1 MTIND
6 TLTWND
12 HIEELVKKASKKLHF
27 LIQLKRAHVPTSDL
41 VTYYCACIRS
51 SQDYACPVFH
61 YSLPKYLQ
69 VELESVQRRA
79 LSCIFP
85 RVHYSDALQ
94 LAGLESIRAHQ
105 ENLTEDLFKSIVN
118 DPRGKIT
125 SLRPPL
131 GSISY
136 ELRKQRRFATP
147 LVRTNRFGNSFI
159 VKSARKAFK

>member
-1 MTIND
+1 MRPGFYGNFP
-6 TLTWND
+6 
-12 HIEELVKKASKKLHF
+12 KLSIF
-27 LIQLKRAHVPTSDL
+27 LIPVLMNPE
-41 VTYYCACIRS
+41 I
-51 SQDYACPVFH
+51 DYACPVFH

-118 DPRGKIT
+118 DPRSKIT
-125 SLRPPL
+125 SLLPPL

-159 VKSARKAFK
+159 VKSARKAFKSECAQKSNIFKM